1 MIKAV
6 KNGRTGIFSD
16 IDWKSGQPQRYGWRE
31 EGQEGKTL
39 PKAIVDF
46 IERKAVKQKE
56 VAKPEVTGIEKT
68 IQDFAHKAIKDFEE
82 QQAIGM
88 LNTEISKAI
97 PAKVSKPKTKK
108 NDNPKQ
114 KNGRAGK
121 RKPGSMAKA

>member
-6 KNGRTGIFSD
+6 KEGRTGIFSD

-46 IERKAVKQKE
+46 IERKAIKQKE
-56 VAKPEVTGIEKT
+56 VEEPITPPVIEVIKPNPVKVVKAEKVVTTAGGTNK
-68 IQDFAHKAIKDFEE
+68 
-82 QQAIGM
+82 
-88 LNTEISKAI
+88 
-97 PAKVSKPKTKK
+97 KPKTKK

-114 KNGRAGK
+114 KVRRAGK
-121 RKPGSMAKA
+121 HNAGSVAKA